1 MHPIRSRSA
10 NRLDKYVHSRFLT
23 RLIPSIECSIR
34 FILLRSITLWPRS
47 LLFFF
52 LLLCSMPSIPR
63 IDFLD
68 TTVDD
73 FFKTRNNENASSR
86 FRTLPYERRRTLQL
100 SFEINCSRTIIRLG
114 YLKKK
119 KKKTRYW
126 SMLHAREKNKIHTLV
141 KIAWI
146 FCIILDILH
155 DTSISFWWDYYGINY
170 NVSIR
175 LINLPNKTS
184 SPRISY

>member
-119 KKKTRYW
+119 KKRRDIDLCFTPVRKIKFIL
-126 SMLHAREKNKIHTLV
+126 SLKLHEYSALY
-141 KIAWI
+141 WI
-146 FCIILDILH
+146 FCMILQFRSGEII
-155 DTSISFWWDYYGINY
+155 T
-170 NVSIR
+170 V
-175 LINLPNKTS
+175 
-184 SPRISY
+184 